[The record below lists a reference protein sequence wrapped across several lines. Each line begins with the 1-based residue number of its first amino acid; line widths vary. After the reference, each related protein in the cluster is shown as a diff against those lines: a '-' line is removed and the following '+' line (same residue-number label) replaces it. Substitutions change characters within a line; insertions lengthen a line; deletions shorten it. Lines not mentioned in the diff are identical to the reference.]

1 MGTLAD
7 TLQKRRAEWYRL
19 EKLTDQLGT
28 GSLKGVAGTQITE
41 LSELYRSACADLA
54 MEEQY
59 RLSPEISIYLHGLVA
74 KAHNT
79 LYRSRKF
86 QYSEWFDIVFR
97 LAPQQI
103 FRDRCVH
110 VCAVLFFGLFSLS
123 AFLAYN
129 EASFPGFA
137 EKLVGD
143 EAIDQMETMYSSIEL
158 DDPSTSRSLETNM
171 TMVSFYIMHN
181 TGIGLKCF
189 ALVPLI
195 IPGLVTTAFN
205 AAYLGA
211 VFGYMARP
219 GVDGG
224 DNFLNFVTAHGA
236 FELTAIALA
245 AAAGLRIG
253 SGWLFT
259 GGLTRIAS
267 MQLRGKESVPVMA
280 VSAVLFLLAALTE
293 GLISPT
299 NLPYLFKAC
308 WAMFSSV
315 LLMFYF
321 VVLGYPT
328 EQAGATGQD

>member
-1 MGTLAD
+1 MGSLAE

-19 EKLTDQLGT
+19 EKLTDQLGS
-28 GSLKGVAGTQITE
+28 GSLSGVPGERIAE

-59 RLSPEISIYLHGLVA
+59 RLSPEISVYLHGLVA

-86 QYSEWFDIVFR
+86 QYHEWFDVLFR
-97 LAPQQI
+97 IAPQQI

-110 VCAVLFFGLFSLS
+110 ICAVLFFGLFALS

-129 EASFPGFA
+129 EEAFPGFA

-143 EAIDQMETMYSSIEL
+143 EGIDSVEKMYSTMDLERGL
-158 DDPSTSRSLETNM
+158 DSN
-171 TMVSFYIMHN
+171 VIQVAGYIQHN
-181 TGIGLKCF
+181 TGIGLTCF
-189 ALVPLI
+189 ALGPLI
-195 IPGLVTTAFN
+195 IPGFVATAFN
-205 AAYLGA
+205 AAYLGSI
-211 VFGYMARP
+211 FGYMARP

-245 AAAGLRIG
+245 AASGLRIG

-259 GGLTRIAS
+259 GGMSRIAS
-267 MQLRGKESVPVMA
+267 MQLRGREALPVMGA
-280 VSAVLFLLAALTE
+280 SGVLFFLAAITE
-293 GLISPT
+293 GMISPT
-299 NLPYLFKAC
+299 SLPYLFKAC

-328 EQAGATGQD
+328 EQTVAT